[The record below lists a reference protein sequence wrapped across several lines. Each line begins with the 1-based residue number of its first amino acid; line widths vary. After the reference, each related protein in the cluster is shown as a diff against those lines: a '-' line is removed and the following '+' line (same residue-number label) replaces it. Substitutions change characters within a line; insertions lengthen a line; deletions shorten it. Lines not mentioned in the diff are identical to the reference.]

1 MRSQVQDFC
10 QAEEKDSILSQPDEG
25 LLAPVNGTARSK
37 VRRNGRDGKKQKFT
51 PRRTIAAEIHW

>member
-37 VRRNGRDGKKQKFT
+37 VRRTGRDGKKPRST
-51 PRRTIAAEIHW
+51 PRRTLAAGVH

>member
-37 VRRNGRDGKKQKFT
+37 VRRNGWDGKKQRPT
-51 PRRTIAAEIHW
+51 PWRTLAAGMH